1 VEFFFVINLV
11 LLNFSPLLFLNNMER
26 FSFSENFEKTRFMGI
41 INVSS
46 DSFYEKCSSTDEVM
60 LLAEKMIGEGADFLD
75 AGAESSRPGSKPIS
89 DQEELDKLIPM
100 ISLLVKKFDAPVS
113 VDTYKPVVAEEA
125 LKAGAKIIN
134 DITGLQKFPE
144 MAEVIARFKAGV
156 VLMHMQ
162 GTPLTMQKN
171 PSYEN
176 VLKEIYEFLVA
187 SMKIAKTAEISPDQ
201 IAIDPG
207 IGFGKS
213 QKHNLEILRNL
224 EMFLKLKAPILLG
237 VSRKSFI
244 GDILNLPAEER
255 LEGSL
260 AATVVGV
267 AKGAS
272 IIRTHD
278 VKATRNA
285 VRVAEAIIKGE
296 SL

>member
-1 VEFFFVINLV
+1 
-11 LLNFSPLLFLNNMER
+11 MKR
-26 FSFSENFEKTRFMGI
+26 FSFSENCEKTRFMGI

-46 DSFYEKCSSTDEVM
+46 DSFYEKCSSVDEAM
-60 LLAEKMIGEGADFLD
+60 ILAEKMMDEGADFLD

-89 DQEELDKLIPM
+89 DQEELDKLIPV
-100 ISLLVKKFDAPVS
+100 ISLLVKNFDVPVS

-125 LKAGAKIIN
+125 LQAGAKIIN

-144 MAEVIARFKAGV
+144 MAEVVARTGAGV
-156 VLMHMQ
+156 ILMHMQ

-176 VLKEIYEFLVA
+176 VLNEICEFLVL
-187 SMKIAKTAEISPDQ
+187 SIKIAEMAEIYPDQ

-207 IGFGKS
+207 IGFGKT
-213 QKHNLEILRNL
+213 KMHNLEILRNL
-224 EMFLKLKAPILLG
+224 ETFLELKRPILLG

-244 GDILNLPAEER
+244 GDILNLPPEER

-260 AATVVGV
+260 AATVMGV

-285 VRVAEAIIKGE
+285 VKIAEAVIKGE

>member
-1 VEFFFVINLV
+1 
-11 LLNFSPLLFLNNMER
+11 
-26 FSFSENFEKTRFMGI
+26 MGI

-46 DSFYEKCSSTDEVM
+46 DSFYEKCSSVDEAM
-60 LLAEKMIGEGADFLD
+60 ILAEKMMDEGADFLD

-89 DQEELDKLIPM
+89 DQEELDKLIPV
-100 ISLLVKKFDAPVS
+100 ISLLVKNFDVPVS

-125 LKAGAKIIN
+125 LQAGAKIIN

-144 MAEVIARFKAGV
+144 MAEVVARTGAGV
-156 VLMHMQ
+156 ILMHMQ

-176 VLKEIYEFLVA
+176 VLNEICEFLVV
-187 SMKIAKTAEISPDQ
+187 SIKIAEKAEIYPDQ

-207 IGFGKS
+207 IGFGKTKK
-213 QKHNLEILRNL
+213 QNLEILRNL
-224 EMFLKLKAPILLG
+224 ETFLELKRPILLG

-244 GDILNLPAEER
+244 GDILNLPPEER

-260 AATVVGV
+260 AATVMGV

-285 VRVAEAIIKGE
+285 VKIAEAVIKGE